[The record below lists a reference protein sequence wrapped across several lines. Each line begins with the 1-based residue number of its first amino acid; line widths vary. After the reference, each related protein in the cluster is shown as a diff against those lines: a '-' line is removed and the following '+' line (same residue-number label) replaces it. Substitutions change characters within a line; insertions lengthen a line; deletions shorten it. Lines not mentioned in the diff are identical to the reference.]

1 MPQDPFI
8 KCFCLFTCTY
18 GLIEGRIIF
27 VVVDLLSLKLLIFR
41 LIISERSECTI
52 LHLFFENF
60 AGEHAPRP
68 PSTSVIPHPYRA
80 TCALSLVDSLIFIKT
95 LKDADQIVKRLCT
108 VTKIKYIYIYILYF
122 LQVQESIH
130 TTYSFKLQRKYNS
143 NKQKN

>member
-8 KCFCLFTCTY
+8 KCFCLFTCTS

-27 VVVDLLSLKLLIFR
+27 VVVDYFGTLRVHHIAP
-41 LIISERSECTI
+41 
-52 LHLFFENF
+52 FFQKF
-60 AGEHAPRP
+60 PGGGGGHAPRP

-108 VTKIKYIYIYILYF
+108 VTKIKCFHF
-122 LQVQESIH
+122 L
-130 TTYSFKLQRKYNS
+130 
-143 NKQKN
+143 

>member
-52 LHLFFENF
+52 LHLFFKISWGSMLPDPLAQVSF
-60 AGEHAPRP
+60 SILTGLHA
-68 PSTSVIPHPYRA
+68 Y
-80 TCALSLVDSLIFIKT
+80 SL
-95 LKDADQIVKRLCT
+95 
-108 VTKIKYIYIYILYF
+108 
-122 LQVQESIH
+122 
-130 TTYSFKLQRKYNS
+130 
-143 NKQKN
+143 

>member
-8 KCFCLFTCTY
+8 ECFCLFTCTY

-52 LHLFFENF
+52 LHPFFQKF
-60 AGEHAPRP
+60 PGGACSPT

-80 TCALSLVDSLIFIKT
+80 TCALSLVDSLIL
-95 LKDADQIVKRLCT
+95 LKL
-108 VTKIKYIYIYILYF
+108 
-122 LQVQESIH
+122 
-130 TTYSFKLQRKYNS
+130 
-143 NKQKN
+143 